1 MLTKEMLNEYARKT
15 GSPVRKWIA
24 GVLEDAFDDYD
35 DWRKLVD
42 DYTND
47 AVRVGRTPLVYHSD
61 FNTFYEANEIEISI
75 ALGFF
80 MEEIGERDPKQIF
93 RDWDVSDPLATQNWN
108 RFLIV
113 AFMFDYGLE
122 FLLAE
127 LGIDLYE

>member
-24 GVLEDAFDDYD
+24 EVLEDAFDDYD
-35 DWRKLVD
+35 DWKALLK

-47 AVRVGRTPLVYHSD
+47 AVMNGCTPLIYHSD
-61 FNTFYEANEIEISI
+61 FENFYEANKIEISI

-80 MEEIGERDPKQIF
+80 MEEIGERDPKKIF
-93 RDWDVSDPLATQNWN
+93 RDWDVSDPLVIGAKNK
-108 RFLIV
+108 FLVV

>member
-15 GSPVRKWIA
+15 GSPVRRWIA

-35 DWRKLVD
+35 DWKKLVK

-47 AVRVGRTPLVYHSD
+47 AVKNGITPLVYHSD
-61 FNTFYEANEIEISI
+61 FEDFYETNKIEISI

-80 MEEIGERDPKQIF
+80 MEEIGERDLKAIF
-93 RDWDVSDPLATQNWN
+93 RDWDVSDPLATQSWN
-108 RFLIV
+108 KFLIV

-122 FLLAE
+122 FVLAE
-127 LGIDLYE
+127 LGIDLLA